1 MKFIFPF
8 VFFISIIY
16 AQPQIPTLKDWANDY
31 TSTLTSVE
39 LNNLN
44 QRLKLYED
52 STSNQ
57 IVVLM
62 INTLDDYPIEYFSLE
77 TAEKN
82 KIGTKEND
90 NGLLLLIVKDDKKL
104 RIEVGYGLEGAMPDA
119 LSSSIIRN
127 VIVPH
132 FKKNNFYEGIQA
144 GVNAIIAAIGGEYK
158 IQKNPESDN
167 KGFPFYILFPIIFF
181 LLPLFLRGRGR
192 RGRGGMIFFPGGF
205 GGRSGGGFGGGGFGG
220 GGFSGGGGSFGGGG
234 ASGGW

>member
-1 MKFIFPF
+1 MNYFFSFIFF
-8 VFFISIIY
+8 LSVIY
-16 AQPQIPTLKDWANDY
+16 AQPQIPTLKGWANDY
-31 TSTLTSVE
+31 TNTLSSEE

-44 QRLKLYED
+44 QRLKAYED

-62 INTLDDYPIEYFSLE
+62 INTLDDYPIEYFSHE
-77 TAEKN
+77 TAEQN

-104 RIEVGYGLEGAMPDA
+104 RIEVGYGLEGVIPDA
-119 LSSSIIRN
+119 LASSIIRN

-132 FKKNNFYEGIQA
+132 FKKNNFYEGIEA
-144 GVNAIIAAIGGEYK
+144 GINAIIAAIGGEYK
-158 IQKNPESDN
+158 IEKKPQSDN
-167 KGFPFYILFPIIFF
+167 NKFPFFILFIIIFF
-181 LLPLFLRGRGR
+181 LLPLFLKGNRR

-205 GGRSGGGFGGGGFGG
+205 GGRSSGGGFGG